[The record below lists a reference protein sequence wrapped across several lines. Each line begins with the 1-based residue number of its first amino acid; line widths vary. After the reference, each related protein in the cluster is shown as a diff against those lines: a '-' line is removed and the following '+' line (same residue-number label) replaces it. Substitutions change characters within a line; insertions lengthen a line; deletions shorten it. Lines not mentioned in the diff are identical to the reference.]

1 MNKKLILL
9 KVCCRVV
16 DPNTLNL
23 DPDPVVLPNLDPDP
37 IVLPNLDPDPG
48 LPVPV
53 CYNFF
58 ITKEEKFPFK
68 NSFNCKKLMAPEEI
82 FGQ

>member
-16 DPNTLNL
+16 DPNTL
-23 DPDPVVLPNLDPDP
+23 NLDPDP

-82 FGQ
+82 FG